1 MPRQVLPYWLPKKDR
16 RSLAVFAEEEGKRDV
31 TELDIGDFFIRGE
44 AREVEGEFQAVIV
57 MRAKPPLT
65 AITCHQVEKDRWFK
79 TPEVAAQAAREA
91 AKALKRAIDEGALK
105 A

>member
-1 MPRQVLPYWLPKKDR
+1 
-16 RSLAVFAEEEGKRDV
+16 
-31 TELDIGDFFIRGE
+31 
-44 AREVEGEFQAVIV
+44 
-57 MRAKPPLT
+57 LT